1 MKSHILSSSIV
12 ILLLALFSCFSLSSL
27 AQKDFLPGYL
37 LTLDMDTLFGQIDL
51 QTIPK
56 MCRTCIF
63 RTDKNTEPVI
73 YSPGEI
79 IGYRFIGGRYFVS
92 RTIEI
97 EGDTQLV
104 FFEFL
109 VDGISDLYYFETQ
122 QKDYYFLEKD
132 TTGPILLS
140 YEEINII
147 SEYGDEKV
155 RIVERYKGVLKYT
168 FRDDPDIFPEIDNI
182 NFNHKSL
189 IDITTRYHTDIC
201 PDETCLVFA
210 KSTTDRFFIGP
221 KVGYRYSVLGYSTSS
236 SHAKSV
242 NLEFGVQ
249 FRILPLKI
257 SQRWNTLINLMYGRN
272 EFLGDFPNT
281 ITDSRESI
289 YRIHLKY
296 NMIRIPLSM
305 EYSFAQKNIRPV
317 VLLGIE
323 NVFMFNTEYSVFLL
337 DRSNPINYLNSK
349 FQKYNPGLL
358 VGIGMYVKLDNDLML
373 SLKGEFCYRVPP
385 ADINHPLDYVNYQ
398 SCAIYLGIE
407 YRLHAK

>member
-1 MKSHILSSSIV
+1 
-12 ILLLALFSCFSLSSL
+12 
-27 AQKDFLPGYL
+27 
-37 LTLDMDTLFGQIDL
+37 
-51 QTIPK
+51 
-56 MCRTCIF
+56 
-63 RTDKNTEPVI
+63 
-73 YSPGEI
+73 
-79 IGYRFIGGRYFVS
+79 
-92 RTIEI
+92 
-97 EGDTQLV
+97 
-104 FFEFL
+104 
-109 VDGISDLYYFETQ
+109 
-122 QKDYYFLEKD
+122 
-132 TTGPILLS
+132 
-140 YEEINII
+140 
-147 SEYGDEKV
+147 
-155 RIVERYKGVLKYT
+155 
-168 FRDDPDIFPEIDNI
+168 
-182 NFNHKSL
+182 
-189 IDITTRYHTDIC
+189 
-201 PDETCLVFA
+201 
-210 KSTTDRFFIGP
+210 
-221 KVGYRYSVLGYSTSS
+221 
-236 SHAKSV
+236 
-242 NLEFGVQ
+242 
-249 FRILPLKI
+249 
-257 SQRWNTLINLMYGRN
+257 LINLMYGRN